1 MDPQRQRIQED
12 LRGLVAGEVRCD
24 DVFLQ
29 LYASDASIFQ
39 IRPLGVV
46 RPRST
51 EDVAACLRY
60 CHENQLPVHP
70 RGAGTGLAGES
81 LGEGI
86 VLDCSVGMRSI
97 LEIGPDFVRLQ
108 PGVVHER
115 LNASLRKHGRL
126 FGPDPAMSPV
136 TTMGSVVAIDASGR
150 HWLKYGSA
158 RRHVRKLRLVLAD
171 GTRLDAGREPLIAG
185 TSYDPD
191 ERRRELINRLVQ
203 LVRQSGDLLRQYRP
217 HAKLNRSG
225 YQLFDVLHD
234 DYFDLAGLLCG
245 SEGTLGVISE
255 MTLGTAPL
263 PQHIGMVILMFDRLD
278 AAARAVRDVVDCGPT
293 TCDLMDRRH
302 LGLARQVD
310 PRYETLIPEKTE
322 AILLVEVEGDSPTD
336 VRERLRRII
345 DQVKVRRALA
355 FEARQ
360 AVSLEQLEL
369 FGQLPREVTPL
380 LHRMKGATR
389 PLPFVEDFA
398 VPPESLPEVLIE
410 IQNVLKRHEVTAS
423 LFAHAGHGQLH
434 VRPFL
439 NLHDPEHT
447 ALLEKLASDLYDVV
461 LSVKGTISGEH
472 ADGLSRSPFLR
483 RQYGELYDVFRE
495 VKRCFDPKNILNPGK
510 IIASESN
517 SFAFRLRP
525 SAPLNP
531 SSPITNGEAAADAE
545 PAAPREVV
553 ELQLSWTQEQ
563 VLQEARNCNGC
574 GLCRSQNTQV
584 RMCPIF
590 HYAPAEEASPR
601 AKANLMRAL
610 LTGRLEPS
618 TELTDTFKAVA
629 DLCVNCQQC
638 RLECPA
644 GVDIPRLML
653 EAKAAYVENNGL
665 RLAEWLLTRHDLLGT
680 VGSLVA
686 PLTNW
691 LLENRVFRRLLERT
705 IGIAETRK
713 LPTFTSRVFMRRAKT
728 RHLTKPSRDAG
739 RKVLYFVDTYAN
751 YHDPLLAEALVA
763 VLEHNGAT
771 VYVPP
776 DQGQSG
782 IAQISLGAADLARRT
797 AERNVKQLADSVRQ
811 GYTVVTA
818 EPSAAL
824 CLKIEYPTLLDD
836 EDSRL
841 VAENTFEAC
850 TYLWNLHQTGKLQL
864 DFKPINAVVGYHTPC
879 HLKALEVGSP
889 GESLLRLIPGLTVAA
904 VECGCSGM
912 AGTFGLTR
920 DNFDLSLEI
929 GAPLLERLREPGLDR
944 GATECSSCRMQI
956 EQGAGLKTLHPLKL
970 LALATGLMPGLREQ
984 ISGLMARAAKSP
996 ESAEPA

>member
-51 EDVAACLRY
+51 EDVAACLHY
-60 CHENQLPVHP
+60 CRENQLPVHP

-86 VLDCSVGMRSI
+86 VLDCSVGMRGV
-97 LEIGPDFVRLQ
+97 LEIGSDFVRLQ

-115 LNASLRKHGRL
+115 LNAALRKHGRH

-136 TTMGSVVAIDASGR
+136 TTMGSVVAVDASGR

-158 RRHVRKLRLVLAD
+158 RRHVRKLRVVLPD
-171 GTRLDAGREPLIAG
+171 GTRMDAGREPLIAG
-185 TSYDPD
+185 ASYDID
-191 ERRRELINRLVQ
+191 DRRRELINRLVQ
-203 LVRQSGDLLRQYRP
+203 LVRQNRELIARHRP
-217 HAKLNRSG
+217 QSKLNRSG

-245 SEGTLGVISE
+245 SEGTLGVITE
-255 MTLGTAPL
+255 LTVGTDPL
-263 PQHIGMVILMFDRLD
+263 PQHVGMVILLFERLD
-278 AAARAVRDVVDCGPT
+278 AAARAVRDVVDLQPT
-293 TCDLMDRRH
+293 ACDLMDRRH
-302 LGLARQVD
+302 LSLARQVD

-322 AILLVEVEGDSPTD
+322 AILLVEVEGDGPTE
-336 VRERLRRII
+336 VREKLKRII

-360 AVSLEQLEL
+360 AVSREQLEL

-398 VPPESLPEVLIE
+398 VPPETLPEVLVE
-410 IQNVLKRHEVTAS
+410 IQNVLKRREVTAS

-439 NLHDPEHT
+439 DLHDPTHT
-447 ALLEKLASDLYDVV
+447 ALLERLASDLYDVV

-495 VKRCFDPKNILNPGK
+495 VKRIFDPMNILNPGK

-525 SAPLNP
+525 TAPVNP
-531 SSPITNGEAAADAE
+531 SSPTTNDAADSPADAE
-545 PAAPREVV
+545 HVAAGEVV
-553 ELQLSWTQEQ
+553 ELQLSWSQDQ
-563 VLQEARNCNGC
+563 VLQSARSCNGC
-574 GLCRSQNTQV
+574 GLCRSQNTHV

-610 LTGRLEPS
+610 FTGRLEPS
-618 TELTDTFKAVA
+618 TELTDDFKEVA

-653 EAKAAYVENNGL
+653 EAKAAYVASNGL
-665 RLAEWLLTRHDLLGT
+665 RLGEWVLTRHDLLGT
-680 VGSLVA
+680 IGSLVA

-691 LLENRVFRRLLERT
+691 LLENRVFRRLLEKA

-713 LPTFTSRVFMRRAKT
+713 LPTFSSRVFMRRAKA

-776 DQGQSG
+776 EQGQSG

-797 AERNVKQLADSVRQ
+797 AERNVKLLADAVRQ
-811 GYTVVTA
+811 GYTIVTS

-841 VAENTFEAC
+841 VADNTFEAC

-889 GESLLRLIPGLTVAA
+889 GENLLKLIPGLSVAA

-912 AGTFGLTR
+912 AGTFGLKKE
-920 DNFDLSLEI
+920 NFRKSIRI
-929 GAPLLERLREPGLDR
+929 GRQLIETVREADWVAGT
-944 GATECSSCRMQI
+944 TECSACKMQM
-956 EQGAGLKTLHPLKL
+956 EQGTSKPTIHPLKL
-970 LALATGLMPGLREQ
+970 LALSYQLL
-984 ISGLMARAAKSP
+984 P
-996 ESAEPA
+996 ELNTLLASRSRPLTVS